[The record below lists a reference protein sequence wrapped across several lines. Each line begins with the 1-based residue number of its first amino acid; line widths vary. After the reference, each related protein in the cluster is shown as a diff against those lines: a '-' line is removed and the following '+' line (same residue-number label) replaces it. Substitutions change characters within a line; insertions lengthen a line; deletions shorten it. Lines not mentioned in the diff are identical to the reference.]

1 MTHTRGYYACLG
13 LLALALSVAGCSTES
28 RQGAASGAATGAA
41 VGAVGGMVGALIFG
55 GDVGNAAARGAV
67 WGGSTGAVS
76 GGIQGAQVADK
87 KRATEERRKEAELA
101 KLRKAMG
108 DDAYRGLEAL
118 VECKLPVSL
127 AYAETAQG
135 NRDKDHAL
143 AGYWLEVLAMVE
155 QGKLAE
161 AEAVL
166 PELVQIDKN
175 LDSTESARTLL
186 DEATVELGDIREEY
200 GLSRSCS

>member
-1 MTHTRGYYACLG
+1 
-13 LLALALSVAGCSTES
+13 LSVAGCSTES
-28 RQGAASGAATGAA
+28 RQGATSGAATGAA
-41 VGAVGGMVGALIFG
+41 VGAVGGMVTALVFG

-87 KRATEERRKEAELA
+87 NRAAEERKKEAELA
-101 KLRKAMG
+101 KVRKTMG
-108 DDAYRGLEAL
+108 DDAYLGLEAL
-118 VECKLPVSL
+118 LECKLGVSL

-135 NRDKDHAL
+135 NRNKDYAL
-143 AGYWLEVLAMVE
+143 AGYWLEVLTMVE

-166 PELVQIDKN
+166 PDLVQIDKN
-175 LDSTESARTLL
+175 LDSTESARALL

-200 GLSRSCS
+200 GMSRSCS